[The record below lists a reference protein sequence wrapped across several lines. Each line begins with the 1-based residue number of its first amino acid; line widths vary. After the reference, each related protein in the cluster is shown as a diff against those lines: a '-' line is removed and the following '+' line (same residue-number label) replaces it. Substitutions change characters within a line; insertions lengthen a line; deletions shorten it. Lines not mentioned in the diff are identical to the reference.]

1 MMPAP
6 GFTAER
12 PGNEGKGGVA
22 AEDGT
27 DTDAGGA
34 GRTGGVP
41 PVIEVAAGTAGV
53 PETGGVTPD
62 DDVDTD
68 AGGGVGSGGVPTEA
82 ELAGGT
88 TTGGAGCPGPAAID
102 VAACCSDC
110 EISAGLETICC
121 KIPTHGTP
129 PRVGSAVADGP
140 RNGELRNIPAL
151 PSMTTTVPF
160 LVRDICS
167 QSFSVVLDQFR

>member
-6 GFTAER
+6 GFTAVR
-12 PGNEGKGGVA
+12 SGNEGKGGVA
-22 AEDGT
+22 AEAGT
-27 DTDAGGA
+27 DTDAGGG

-41 PVIEVAAGTAGV
+41 PVIEVAAGTAAV
-53 PETGGVTPD
+53 PEAGGVTPD

-68 AGGGVGSGGVPTEA
+68 AGCGVGRGGVPTED

-102 VAACCSDC
+102 VAACCNDC
-110 EISAGLETICC
+110 ETSAGLETICC

-129 PRVGSAVADGP
+129 PRVGFAAADGP

-167 QSFSVVLDQFR
+167 QSFSVVLYQFR